1 MYNKYIK
8 RKKGVIDMK
17 IKKKLEIVN
26 KHIEAYEKLLEN
38 AENDDKIDISY
49 CKECLERL
57 DERKKELESYLNYN
71 N

>member
-1 MYNKYIK
+1 
-8 RKKGVIDMK
+8 MK

-38 AENDDKIDISY
+38 AENDNKIDIIY
-49 CKECLERL
+49 CNECLERL

-71 N
+71 K

>member
-1 MYNKYIK
+1 
-8 RKKGVIDMK
+8 MK

-26 KHIEAYEKLLEN
+26 KHIEIYEKLLEN

-71 N
+71 K

>member
-1 MYNKYIK
+1 
-8 RKKGVIDMK
+8 MK

-49 CKECLERL
+49 CKEYLGRL

-71 N
+71 K

>member
-1 MYNKYIK
+1 
-8 RKKGVIDMK
+8 MK

-38 AENDDKIDISY
+38 AKNDDKINISY

-57 DERKKELESYLNYN
+57 NESKKEFEFYLSL
-71 N
+71 